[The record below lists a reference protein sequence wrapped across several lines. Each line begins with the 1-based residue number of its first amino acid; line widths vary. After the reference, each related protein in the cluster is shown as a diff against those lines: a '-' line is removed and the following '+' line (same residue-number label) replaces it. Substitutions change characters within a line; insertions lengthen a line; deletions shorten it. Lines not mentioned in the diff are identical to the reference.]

1 MTKEKVNEMVRK
13 IMAVC
18 LIGSAAALGI
28 LFEGGDVTGAA
39 MLVLLCLPVF
49 LKEKGRNEK

>member
-1 MTKEKVNEMVRK
+1 MVRK